1 MKMRSSWEQRGIPN
15 PGSPKAQDLGCE
27 CPYYDNHKGK
37 GFVMD
42 KEVVFL
48 IVVGCPLHAPMEDT
62 APL

>member
-37 GFVMD
+37 GFVMN
-42 KEVVFL
+42 KEVVFW
-48 IVVGCPLHAPMEDT
+48 IVVGCPLHAPVEDV